1 MYEQSLNADAFR
13 SLLLA
18 AKRRV
23 DTFKNLFCNRSKRI
37 KGLGKNL
44 AYWLNRTVNKSAYPN
59 KDSRKIPINKITL
72 FLLIL
77 TGRLC
82 FFSHSTLLFRFAATN
97 TILLKCNIFNQAIK
111 AKQKKLFQSVKLFF
125 LLSSISIIDPNDIV
139 FSKITARLYLNQ
151 LKRSCSGILQ
161 TMKCSN
167 RNVG

>member
-1 MYEQSLNADAFR
+1 MYEQSLNAEAFR

-23 DTFKNLFCNRSKRI
+23 DTFKNLFCNHSKRI

-44 AYWLNRTVNKSAYPN
+44 AYWLNRTVNKSAYTN
-59 KDSRKIPINKITL
+59 KDSRKIPFHKITL

-77 TGRLC
+77 TGRLR
-82 FFSHSTLLFRFAATN
+82 FFSHISLLFRFTA
-97 TILLKCNIFNQAIK
+97 TILSKCNIFNHAIK

-125 LLSSISIIDPNDIV
+125 LLPTISIIDPNDIV

-151 LKRSCSGILQ
+151 FKRSCSGILK

-167 RNVG
+167 RNIG